1 MVSTEEILITMMGK
15 DEVTPVVNNIQ
26 GNVNSTFNG
35 MTQSAIQGA
44 NSIGQAYQST
54 FDQIGR
60 GLSSLNT
67 GLIGISSVSNMV
79 LREFGATKSATDYV
93 YGTTAVAETNKV
105 LMKSWADTKVSYK
118 DLYDTVDDVTDHSLT
133 SMQELVPAMNAFR
146 ASTGASATQLKDDV
160 TESMAQFGAYVKAL
174 TGSDQLAKTAMTDL
188 SKGLV
193 GKGSFNAL
201 DQYGVTRASLEAR
214 GWTGENEDIK
224 GYMEAVRDVAG
235 QVEELMKTPEGA
247 SARLGKMWSR
257 AGKKIGQEALPFVVD
272 LKNAFMDLDDELD
285 GNLSATIL
293 RVSLYIDEAQ
303 QKLYLFNTMWQGG
316 KNVSEAFTTLKTIL
330 GFTNV
335 EEEANNLMQEEN
347 NRLIEESNIQLAE
360 NNRLRLANAEAM
372 GLQNIQSTGYDTGVM
387 PYSDAMGYT
396 EDESGSW
403 GSDVLAN
410 TAGGLLQDRYDK
422 ALYGIREEGSSMSPD
437 YYKSAFGGIHPN
449 DEVVGKSSFLST
461 DYYTDL
467 FISEYK
473 KEQSKNNDLVKKL
486 FDSPYFEDD
495 IGESNKITFPQTFD
509 NTTLKDIEEAT
520 NNRQTAIKKVQDAMS
535 TMEDSRNKISSGE
548 LGNLGHYGA
557 DYINKLD
564 MNMGVGQNFLKEF
577 APETID
583 TSDLE
588 EKTAGPFRRLHTF
601 FTKKEKRDFTLFD
614 DMVKSDKRSR
624 AKARLSF
631 KEFKNSFKSIKTNI
645 TDLKGETKID
655 TMDNIWDGLKNAFS
669 GLRGGATTLEETAVE
684 MGEMATTEGAIATE
698 AGVLATESE
707 VAGGEMAV
715 ADTGLTFMGLAEMGL
730 VGAFTTLITPTLA
743 IAGVIAILIP
753 IIAGLVAE
761 ALYFAML
768 VGQFMSSLNFN
779 FKLDGIAENFQE
791 LGTALAWLG
800 IVMMTMS
807 FAGLMSGL
815 AFIFTGFGNVQAV
828 LGPAIDM
835 ILETVELLNEFKSVK
850 VDAKI
855 GENLTNVNT
864 AISGIT
870 NALLSLVGMRL
881 VSNIGALLTGF
892 GYFGSLIDTFR
903 QAKEDIQ
910 QAINLINEMDF
921 TGIDETKVN
930 TIKTTLDAISS
941 FADAFSG
948 LQNIRTSANL
958 GDVANRIFEF
968 FGGKGQTIQQAFT
981 SAHADIKLASESLA
995 SYTDIEAPPQAVV
1008 DNLTKLGE
1016 AIKSVSES
1024 IENIRGI
1031 RDAYNWD
1038 SWLSGLFN
1046 FDVKSAFDQAKK
1058 DLETVSSCLKNLK
1071 IDKMPKG
1078 LVKRLETL
1086 GTAVKNVSTAINDA
1100 KQVPEVSK
1108 AEIGTRMR
1116 QAVGGLILAR
1126 NALSQFDGLEVV
1138 NNNAKINTIRNGVRK
1153 VTSTARNMLQ
1163 VPVVSQAEMG
1173 TRMRQAVGSIILA
1186 RNSLTR
1192 LEGVEVT
1199 DYATKLNNIRNGVK
1213 KVTSTTTSMLQV
1225 PIVSQAEMGTR
1236 MRQAVGAVI
1245 LARNAL
1251 SRLQGQETVDVGG
1264 ILTNIKNGVTKL
1276 KNTIKSM
1283 NFTASGKHIGS
1294 SLKKGMRTG
1303 IGNLGAVFRS
1313 KIQAGVGGSRA
1324 YAFGKRMG
1332 QYLTNGFRAGLN
1344 LVQVIQEKMAELP
1357 SLEELVAGFVDGGTG
1372 GEDSGTN
1379 NEGNYGALNMGSDA
1393 IQSYAML
1400 NANRNTTNSRI
1411 ESLSNMGQSSN
1422 LGNTKTPV
1430 NINIGEGAVQLD
1442 ARNMTA
1448 KESRQVMITAL
1459 ESLSMIN
1466 NIDVNGA

>member
-1 MVSTEEILITMMGK
+1 MVSTEEILITMLGK

-35 MTQSAIQGA
+35 MSQSAVQGA

-60 GLSSLNT
+60 GISSLNQ
-67 GLIGISSVSNMV
+67 GLMGISSVSNMV
-79 LREFGATKSATDYV
+79 LREFGGTKSASDYV
-93 YGTTAVAETNKV
+93 YGTSAVAETNKV
-105 LMKSWADTKVSYK
+105 LMRSWADTKVSYQ
-118 DLYDTVDDVTDHSLT
+118 DLYDTVDHVTDNSLT

-193 GKGSFNAL
+193 GKGSFNAV

-214 GWTGENEDIK
+214 GWSGENEDIK

-257 AGKKIGQEALPFVVD
+257 AGKKIGQEALPFVVN

-285 GNLSATIL
+285 GNLSTTIL

-303 QKLYLFNTMWQGG
+303 QKLYMFNTMWQGV

-330 GFTNV
+330 GFTKV

-347 NRLIEESNIQLAE
+347 NRLVQESNLALAE
-360 NNRLRLANAEAM
+360 NNELRLANAEM
-372 GLQNIQSTGYDTGVM
+372 
-387 PYSDAMGYT
+387 MGYQNVMSQGQSYGGGYGGVPT
-396 EDESGSW
+396 GEESEEGSW
-403 GSDVLAN
+403 GTDVLAN

-422 ALYGIREEGSSMSPD
+422 LRYGNGNSLEDELAQNRSGDRSRKVNISDALGVVNETNALSQAEKDIVKRNLMMRQVASELGYSEEFTQEIFKEIDKASINPSD
-437 YYKSAFGGIHPN
+437 YMKANSN
-449 DEVVGKSSFLST
+449 SVVGGFL
-461 DYYTDL
+461 L
-467 FISEYK
+467 SELPNSAVQ
-473 KEQSKNNDLVKKL
+473 EQA
-486 FDSPYFEDD
+486 
-495 IGESNKITFPQTFD
+495 
-509 NTTLKDIEEAT
+509 LKDYQK
-520 NNRQTAIKKVQDAMS
+520 NQDS
-535 TMEDSRNKISSGE
+535 LKNE
-548 LGNLGHYGA
+548 LGNVIKSREDLNNMNTGHMGASVFNKLLQEEKEISDELGH
-557 DYINKLD
+557 
-564 MNMGVGQNFLKEF
+564 
-577 APETID
+577 
-583 TSDLE
+583 DLPVDE
-588 EKTAGPFRRLHTF
+588 AGPFTRLKNWLKTANRVEVTDEVMNGMDKLDSNLSQTGDKLTSKISVPIARLKIKF
-601 FTKKEKRDFTLFD
+601 GA
-614 DMVKSDKRSR
+614 VKRS
-624 AKARLSF
+624 L
-631 KEFKNSFKSIKTNI
+631 TG
-645 TDLKGETKID
+645 LKGESKTE
-655 TMDNIWDGLKNAFS
+655 TLDNIWDGLRNTLT

-835 ILETVELLNEFKSVK
+835 ILDTVELLNEFKSVK

-855 GENLTNVNT
+855 GENLTTVNT

-948 LQNIRTSANL
+948 LQNIRTTGNL
-958 GDVANRIFEF
+958 GDLANRIFEF
-968 FGGKGQTIQQAFT
+968 FGGKGQTIQQAFK
-981 SAHADIKLASESLA
+981 SAHKDIKLASESLA
-995 SYTDIEAPPQAVV
+995 SYSDIEAPPQAVV
-1008 DNLTKLGE
+1008 DKLTKVGD

-1024 IENIRGI
+1024 IEGIRGV

-1046 FDVKSAFDQAKK
+1046 FDVKGAFDQAKK
-1058 DLETVSSCLKNLK
+1058 DLETVSSCLKDLN

-1078 LVKRLETL
+1078 LVKRLKTL
-1086 GTAVKNVSTAINDA
+1086 APAVKNVSTVINDA

-1126 NALSQFDGLEVV
+1126 NALSQLDGLEVK
-1138 NNNAKINTIRNGVRK
+1138 NNNGKLTTIRTGVRR
-1153 VTSTARNMLQ
+1153 VA
-1163 VPVVSQAEMG
+1163 
-1173 TRMRQAVGSIILA
+1173 
-1186 RNSLTR
+1186 
-1192 LEGVEVT
+1192 
-1199 DYATKLNNIRNGVK
+1199 
-1213 KVTSTTTSMLQV
+1213 STTRNMLQV

-1283 NFTASGKHIGS
+1283 NFTASGKHVGS
-1294 SLKKGMRTG
+1294 SLKKGMKTG
-1303 IGNLGAVFRS
+1303 IGNLGTVFRS
-1313 KIQAGVGGSRA
+1313 KIQQGVGGSRA

-1344 LVQVIQEKMAELP
+1344 LTQVIQEKMAELP
-1357 SLEELVAGFVDGGTG
+1357 SLEELVAGFVEGGTG
-1372 GEDSGTN
+1372 
-1379 NEGNYGALNMGSDA
+1379 NEENGNDTSPSYGALDMGMDSVKRY
-1393 IQSYAML
+1393 SML
-1400 NANRNTTNSRI
+1400 NQQSARSTVNA
-1411 ESLSNMGQSSN
+1411 LSTMNKQSTV
-1422 LGNTKTPV
+1422 GKTQRPV
-1430 NINIGEGAVQLD
+1430 TIHIGEGAVKVD
-1442 ARNMTA
+1442 ANNLTKR
-1448 KESRQVMITAL
+1448 ESRQVMINAL
-1459 ESLSMIN
+1459 EGLSSIN
-1466 NIDVNGA
+1466 SIDVNGA